1 VFPHRALRSKCLQ
14 QVLWN
19 LLRNAWRHSRQR
31 EASVRV
37 VVGRRTNRVELDVI
51 DDGEGVPTHL
61 RQQLFEPFFTT
72 YSGGT
77 GLGLYIAREM
87 CSANAAILEYV
98 APAADG
104 GGADFRI
111 LCGSRPA

>member
-1 VFPHRALRSKCLQ
+1 
-14 QVLWN
+14 
-19 LLRNAWRHSRQR
+19 
-31 EASVRV
+31 
-37 VVGRRTNRVELDVI
+37 LDVI

-87 CSANAAILEYV
+87 CAANAAILEYV
-98 APAADG
+98 GSPAEA

-111 LCGSRPA
+111 LCVARPA